1 MILHFPRML
10 LIHPDNFL
18 VLVLKVLCALCR
30 PSREPW
36 VSRWYGLRMQWST
49 CTPSPGSTLTRRR
62 RSSSTTSSST
72 SERWGENEQ
81 TDFHWRW
88 HVMAYSKMM
97 HMALA
102 FIYVNKQLKVAIC
115 CNFLF
120 WWCVLTRQTSTSYS
134 DSDIKQMFYIEQD
147 KMIM

>member
-1 MILHFPRML
+1 MILHVPRML

-36 VSRWYGLRMQWST
+36 VSRWYGSRMQWST

-88 HVMAYSKMM
+88 YVMAYSKIM

-102 FIYVNKQLKVAIC
+102 FNKQLKVAIC
-115 CNFLF
+115 CNFQF
-120 WWCVLTRQTSTSYS
+120 WWYILSRQTSTSYS
-134 DSDIKQMFYIEQD
+134 ETKQMSFYIEQD
-147 KMIM
+147 KIIM